1 MLHRFSSKK
10 CPEWTQKWMRVDLI
24 CFDGMGGQACDAQAE
39 TLKRKSRWAADIEF
53 RLTLFEEKIENTNIP
68 SQIPMELQKDRKDG
82 LFDEKNP
89 RNLRKQDENAVPS
102 IREIREIPDLER
114 QGAVEQTWDCSDP
127 HNQQDQH
134 ITGAQLS
141 LKSARLPIEDR
152 PTLSDLSDLPALPS
166 FGGCNLRQLAAEIL
180 QNEQA
185 HPEQANP
192 SAEGEGSAPSGQ
204 GKENHAKH
212 EKRSKGMIRR
222 GMRGM
227 AEVDRRETKSSS
239 PDFFRD
245 QHESEL
251 ACDSSESPEWPTPP
265 ESPILRKQR
274 KERSAEMTTASETQQ
289 LLCEH
294 QDLQD
299 LQDQGFDG
307 ENGDVD
313 NAFSFAVSKG
323 DEETLELPKSP
334 VDPQVEPSM
343 LETLDA
349 PKVRNNEHV
358 DHFDN
363 FDVDTVDTIDTCLDN
378 TFDSEA
384 QSILQSMMCISQ
396 LQSRNRQERQDR
408 QQRHQRLSRAARLI
422 SARAVKVAAQ
432 VGQVVGDGKD
442 GEETTYHAE
451 EKDEKAGEKKREAGE
466 NAEDLELDMS
476 SNSSTSSQLSQLGLG
491 RRNLTFGSRTLEPLP
506 SWNFDT
512 LRGYLNTFQ
521 RCKLRQ
527 QQREERLQQL
537 QKQSVQVSKVSKATK
552 DVKMCSVMWN
562 SNESEG
568 RQKVQKQ
575 RPRDRSLFQARTARG
590 RGEASEA
597 VGRGIQASLSPR
609 HRGPSPSV
617 SSRSNPRRASS
628 ASCVLPVT
636 CDVKTGFTP
645 SPKAPKGH
653 DGHGSHG
660 ESKGTLNKH
669 CQLESSKSV
678 PLLGPMQVHSRG
690 EAWLENRKKRQYL
703 LREEA
708 RKEELRECTF
718 KPQLSET
725 LCFKVQLPSPRSPR
739 SPRSFEV
746 RVVSKEDRDLDM
758 YDRQMQW
765 RRKLDER
772 WDEERQRKKQM
783 ELQEEQEQRRCQSRK
798 KCSNLH
804 PNSGRGSECER
815 SPRTPRDVDAAFE
828 RFHERSRQWQVA
840 RELRALQAV
849 QAIQA
854 QCTCQC
860 TCELRPTIN
869 PQIRCK
875 DEKDGKDGK
884 GGKACTQSCVSLK
897 PREPKGG
904 KDTSKAGKQSTKFAK
919 EAEANT
925 KCRVW
930 VSMPG
935 CVCFAKMNQLIMKIY
950 EVIIMNR

>member
-1 MLHRFSSKK
+1 MLHRFSLIK
-10 CPEWTQKWMRVDLI
+10 CPEWTRNWTRVD
-24 CFDGMGGQACDAQAE
+24 GQACDAQAE

-114 QGAVEQTWDCSDP
+114 QGAVEQIWECSDP

-134 ITGAQLS
+134 ITGAQLQ

-166 FGGCNLRQLAAEIL
+166 FGGCNLQQLAAEIL

-192 SAEGEGSAPSGQ
+192 SAEGAEGSAPSGQ

-212 EKRSKGMIRR
+212 ERSKGMIRR

-274 KERSAEMTTASETQQ
+274 KERKERSAEMTTASEAQQ

-396 LQSRNRQERQDR
+396 LQSRNRQETQNR
-408 QQRHQRLSRAARLI
+408 QRHQPLSRPARLI
-422 SARAVKVAAQ
+422 SARAVKVAQ
-432 VGQVVGDGKD
+432 VGKD
-442 GEETTYHAE
+442 GEETTYHEE
-451 EKDEKAGEKKREAGE
+451 EKNEKAGEKKNKKREAGVAGE
-466 NAEDLELDMS
+466 NAEHLEHLDLELDMS

-491 RRNLTFGSRTLEPLP
+491 EKESDRKQNFGAASFLELWYFERLPQHISALQVATATTGRTL
-506 SWNFDT
+506 
-512 LRGYLNTFQ
+512 
-521 RCKLRQ
+521 
-527 QQREERLQQL
+527 
-537 QKQSVQVSKVSKATK
+537 A
-552 DVKMCSVMWN
+552 
-562 SNESEG
+562 
-568 RQKVQKQ
+568 
-575 RPRDRSLFQARTARG
+575 A
-590 RGEASEA
+590 ASET
-597 VGRGIQASLSPR
+597 VR
-609 HRGPSPSV
+609 
-617 SSRSNPRRASS
+617 SS
-628 ASCVLPVT
+628 
-636 CDVKTGFTP
+636 
-645 SPKAPKGH
+645 
-653 DGHGSHG
+653 
-660 ESKGTLNKH
+660 E
-669 CQLESSKSV
+669 
-678 PLLGPMQVHSRG
+678 
-690 EAWLENRKKRQYL
+690 
-703 LREEA
+703 
-708 RKEELRECTF
+708 
-718 KPQLSET
+718 
-725 LCFKVQLPSPRSPR
+725 
-739 SPRSFEV
+739 
-746 RVVSKEDRDLDM
+746 
-758 YDRQMQW
+758 
-765 RRKLDER
+765 
-772 WDEERQRKKQM
+772 
-783 ELQEEQEQRRCQSRK
+783 
-798 KCSNLH
+798 
-804 PNSGRGSECER
+804 
-815 SPRTPRDVDAAFE
+815 
-828 RFHERSRQWQVA
+828 
-840 RELRALQAV
+840 
-849 QAIQA
+849 
-854 QCTCQC
+854 
-860 TCELRPTIN
+860 
-869 PQIRCK
+869 
-875 DEKDGKDGK
+875 
-884 GGKACTQSCVSLK
+884 
-897 PREPKGG
+897 
-904 KDTSKAGKQSTKFAK
+904 
-919 EAEANT
+919 
-925 KCRVW
+925 
-930 VSMPG
+930 
-935 CVCFAKMNQLIMKIY
+935 
-950 EVIIMNR
+950 

>member
-1 MLHRFSSKK
+1 MKNKENAAFVTTNSDSRRPLG
-10 CPEWTQKWMRVDLI
+10 ELQI
-24 CFDGMGGQACDAQAE
+24 QACDPDAHAE
-39 TLKRKSRWAADIEF
+39 TVKRKSRWAADIEF
-53 RLTLFEEKIENTNIP
+53 RLTLFEEQNGENHGV
-68 SQIPMELQKDRKDG
+68 DRGCGGVRKD
-82 LFDEKNP
+82 D
-89 RNLRKQDENAVPS
+89 RNRDRNDENAVPS
-102 IREIREIPDLER
+102 IEIREVPDLER
-114 QGAVEQTWDCSDP
+114 QGAEGAVEQISNCSDP

-134 ITGAQLS
+134 ITKPQLQ
-141 LKSARLPIEDR
+141 LKSARPPMEDR

-166 FGGCNLRQLAAEIL
+166 FGGRNLHQLAAEIL

-192 SAEGEGSAPSGQ
+192 SEGAEGSAPSAQ
-204 GKENHAKH
+204 GKEKHAKH

-222 GMRGM
+222 GRGM

-239 PDFFRD
+239 PDFRD
-245 QHESEL
+245 LQHESEL

-274 KERSAEMTTASETQQ
+274 KERSAEITTASEAQQ
-289 LLCEH
+289 LLRED
-294 QDLQD
+294 QDHD
-299 LQDQGFDG
+299 VDG
-307 ENGDVD
+307 ETGNVD

-334 VDPQVEPSM
+334 VDPQPQPSL
-343 LETLDA
+343 LEMLDA

-396 LQSRNRQERQDR
+396 LQSRRQDKLVETQNRQRYQP
-408 QQRHQRLSRAARLI
+408 LSRAARLI

-432 VGQVVGDGKD
+432 VGEVVERDGKD
-442 GEETTYHAE
+442 GEDAE
-451 EKDEKAGEKKREAGE
+451 DKEEKREAGE
-466 NAEDLELDMS
+466 NAEHLDLELDMS
-476 SNSSTSSQLSQLGLG
+476 SNSSTSSQLGG

-537 QKQSVQVSKVSKATK
+537 QKQCVQVSKVSSATK
-552 DVKMCSVMWN
+552 DVKMCSVWN
-562 SNESEG
+562 SEG
-568 RQKVQKQ
+568 DRQKVQKQ
-575 RPRDRSLFQARTARG
+575 RPREGSRGLFFQRIARENSRE
-590 RGEASEA
+590 RQGEAVA
-597 VGRGIQASLSPR
+597 GRGIQASVSPR
-609 HRGPSPSV
+609 V
-617 SSRSNPRRASS
+617 SSPRRAPS
-628 ASCVLPVT
+628 VT
-636 CDVKTGFTP
+636 DVKKSYTP
-645 SPKAPKGH
+645 YTPKAPKGH
-653 DGHGSHG
+653 DG
-660 ESKGTLNKH
+660 ESKSSKH

-725 LCFKVQLPSPRSPR
+725 LCFKVQLPTSPRSPR

-746 RVVSKEDRDLDM
+746 RVVSKEDRDLDL

-783 ELQEEQEQRRCQSRK
+783 ELQEEQEQRRCQSCRK
-798 KCSNLH
+798 KCSRNLH
-804 PNSGRGSECER
+804 PNLGRGSECER

-828 RFHERSRQWQVA
+828 RFHERSRQWQAA

-925 KCRVW
+925 KCRARSEEPKCRDTPRSKAERQEVL
-930 VSMPG
+930 SHLQALRRAL
-935 CVCFAKMNQLIMKIY
+935 FDSKQLQDGTLPRWQKALQV
-950 EVIIMNR
+950 EVARSHGAGAAPRAASRGL